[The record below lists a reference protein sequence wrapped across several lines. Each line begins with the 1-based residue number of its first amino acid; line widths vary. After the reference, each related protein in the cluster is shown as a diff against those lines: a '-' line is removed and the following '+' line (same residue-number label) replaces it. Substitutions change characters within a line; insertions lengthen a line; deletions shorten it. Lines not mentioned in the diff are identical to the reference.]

1 MKFRG
6 LFISLVLLVFLS
18 LSGVAFA
25 AGASDYPM
33 LIIVDTDIIMRISQI
48 YAVTSTKLYIMRA
61 ILPKA
66 MAVMSSM

>member
-1 MKFRG
+1 MKFKNIKRT
-6 LFISLVLLVFLS
+6 
-18 LSGVAFA
+18 VATALAIATIGTTA
-25 AGASDYPM
+25 AAVQNAVANP
-33 LIIVDTDIIMRISQI
+33 L